1 MGFFLDAYDLTF
13 VTAMTSTLA
22 AVLLPPTLS
31 KEVVGYFI
39 TLLGYA
45 FTMIARPLGSAV
57 FGNLA
62 DRWGRRDT
70 LMMTIVGYS
79 TASALTA
86 AIPTYAQVG
95 WAAFWIYSA
104 LRFILGVFVG
114 GEYAAGHPFAMEY
127 SAPRWRGLVSGIV
140 QGAFSWGVALG
151 GFVVAAFTAYFGQ
164 AAMQAY
170 AWRYVFLTGLIP
182 AVIALYIR
190 FAMPDTPVF
199 SEAKNKGQLE
209 KVPFFSLFRP
219 PALWTFLSVFVFM
232 TGLFFSNYS
241 LFYFATGIL
250 EKAGLA
256 QGAASYYYGV
266 SGVIAA
272 IAATLWGFSSDFLG
286 RRKAL
291 VIAGVVS
298 AILAIPAFYVWYLG
312 AATND
317 VALLYLGAALAG
329 WLTQWPWGLVPVY
342 LSERFAT
349 QRRASGVGFG
359 YSSGI
364 FISAWMPLYSIPLY
378 DLFKP
383 IEDGNMVRGG
393 FLADIGRRCLRHRGV
408 PRPRDDRGRL
418 ADSPREIN
426 PSFPPDLL
434 FYMRRHEVGQL
445 SSGRYIEG

>member
-1 MGFFLDAYDLTF
+1 MVQWSSEHYKWPPKAFNAIMSQFLGFFLDAYDLTF

-31 KEVVGYFI
+31 KETVGYFVA
-39 TLLGYA
+39 LLGYA
-45 FTMIARPLGSAV
+45 FTMIARPVGSAI

-62 DRWGRRDT
+62 DKWGRRDT
-70 LMMTIVGYS
+70 LMLTIVGYS

-127 SAPRWRGLVSGIV
+127 SAPRWRGLASGIV

-151 GFVVAAFTAYFGQ
+151 GFVVAAFTAYFGPT
-164 AAMQAY
+164 AMQEY
-170 AWRYVFLTGLIP
+170 AWRYVFLTGLVP
-182 AVIALYIR
+182 AVLALYIR

-199 SEAKNKGQLE
+199 SEAKNKGEIE
-209 KVPFFSLFRP
+209 KVPFFSLFKP

-232 TGLFFSNYS
+232 TGLFFSSYS
-241 LFYFATGIL
+241 LFDFATGIL
-250 EKAGLA
+250 EKAGLP
-256 QGAASYYYGV
+256 QGLASYYYGV
-266 SGVIAA
+266 SGVFAA
-272 IAATLWGFSSDFLG
+272 IAATLWGLASDFMG

-291 VIAGVVS
+291 VIAAVVS
-298 AILAIPAFYVWYLG
+298 AVLAVPTFYIWYLG
-312 AATND
+312 AAVNS
-317 VALLYLGAALAG
+317 VPLLYLGALLAG
-329 WLTQWPWGLVPVY
+329 WMTQWPWGLVPVY

-359 YSSGI
+359 YSSGV
-364 FISAWMPLYSIPLY
+364 FISAWMPLYSIPLI

-383 IEDGNMVRGG
+383 IEGNNIW
-393 FLADIGRRCLRHRGV
+393 FIAAFWLILAGVVYGTAAALGPETIGVDLRI
-408 PRPRDDRGRL
+408 
-418 ADSPREIN
+418 AQEK
-426 PSFPPDLL
+426 
-434 FYMRRHEVGQL
+434 
-445 SSGRYIEG
+445 

>member
-45 FTMIARPLGSAV
+45 FTMIARPLGSAI

-70 LMMTIVGYS
+70 LMITIVGYS

-86 AIPTYAQVG
+86 AIPTYAQAG

-104 LRFILGVFVG
+104 LRFILGIFVG

-182 AVIALYIR
+182 AVVALYIR

-232 TGLFFSNYS
+232 TGLFFSSYS

-312 AATND
+312 AATNN

-378 DLFKP
+378 NLFKP
-383 IEDGNMVRGG
+383 IEDGNIWFVAA
-393 FLADIGRRCLRHRGV
+393 FWLILAGVVYGIAALLGPETIGVDLRI
-408 PRPRDDRGRL
+408 
-418 ADSPREIN
+418 AQEK
-426 PSFPPDLL
+426 
-434 FYMRRHEVGQL
+434 
-445 SSGRYIEG
+445 